1 MKRRFRNLFSLT
13 LCSLTIMCMGGNCDI
28 DLDDLL
34 DSLEDLEITIVNTVN
49 EVQVVDTTAP
59 GTTLPGGF
67 NDTGDTIIIAE
78 NATVITDPSTQLVIE
93 ELPDITLLG
102 IENITGFDIFIQ
114 YLVDGELQ
122 GVLVFDGETLLIEY
136 PCLVDIELVSEDDFD
151 PFTGDL
157 VDSFDLTGIF
167 FENPLDFECGDALI
181 ITVDPIEIQ
190 ASVELIDLI

>member
-1 MKRRFRNLFSLT
+1 MTRRFRTLFSLT
-13 LCSLTIMCMGGNCDI
+13 LCSLTVMCMGGNCNI

-34 DSLEDLEITIVNTVN
+34 DSLEDIEITINNTVN
-49 EVQVVDTTAP
+49 EVQVIDTTAP
-59 GTTLPGGF
+59 GATLPAGF

-136 PCLVDIELVSEDDFD
+136 PCLFDVELISEDDFD

-167 FENPLDFECGDALI
+167 LKTRLI
-181 ITVDPIEIQ
+181 LN
-190 ASVELIDLI
+190 AAMR